1 MTRSSTPIWEGFE
14 VALLEVEGVVAGYGA
29 GPDIL
34 TGVTVAIEE
43 GTSYCIVG
51 PNGAGKSTL
60 LRAIA
65 GFLKP
70 RAGEIRFDGVVKN
83 GSRPDQMLAAGVC
96 FVPQDASLFP
106 MMTVRENLAMGGYLI
121 DDRTVLRQRMDMV
134 YETFPVLA
142 ERRGQNA
149 GTLSGGEQ
157 QMVTMGRALMIEP
170 RLVMIDEPSLGL
182 APMIADQIFEKIRG
196 FKGIGITVVLVEQNA
211 VKGLESVDWG
221 IVLDLGS
228 KEFEGPA
235 DGILADPRIREV
247 YLGKTVSKGT
257 A

>member
-1 MTRSSTPIWEGFE
+1 M
-14 VALLEVEGVVAGYGA
+14 ALLEVEEVVAGYGA

-34 TGVTVAIEE
+34 TGVTVTIEE

-60 LRAIA
+60 LRAIT
-65 GFLKP
+65 GFLEP
-70 RAGEIRFDGVVKN
+70 RAGRISLDGMVMN

-106 MMTVRENLAMGGYLI
+106 MMTVKENLAMGGYLI
-121 DDRTVLRQRMDMV
+121 DDRALLRQRMDMV
-134 YETFPVLA
+134 YETFPILA
-142 ERRGQNA
+142 ERRGQAA

-157 QMVTMGRALMIEP
+157 QMVTLGRALMIEP
-170 RLVMIDEPSLGL
+170 RIVMIDEPSLGL
-182 APMIADQIFEKIRG
+182 APMVADQIFEKIRG
-196 FKGIGITVVLVEQNA
+196 FRGLGITVVLVEQNA
-211 VKGLESVDWG
+211 VKGLEAVDWG

-235 DGILADPRIREV
+235 DGILADPRIREL
-247 YLGKTVSKGT
+247 YLGKAMGRKGLG
-257 A
+257 

>member
-1 MTRSSTPIWEGFE
+1 M
-14 VALLEVEGVVAGYGA
+14 ALLEVDDVVAGYGA

-34 TGVTVAIEE
+34 NGVTVTIEE
-43 GTSYCIVG
+43 GSSYCIVG

-70 RAGEIRFDGVVKN
+70 RAGEVRLDGVSMN

-106 MMTVRENLAMGGYLI
+106 GMSVKENLVMGGYLI
-121 DDRTVLRQRMDMV
+121 EDRSLLQERLENV
-134 YETFPVLA
+134 YEAFPVLA
-142 ERRGQNA
+142 ERKSQHA

-157 QMVTMGRALMIEP
+157 QMVTLGRALMIEP
-170 RLVMIDEPSLGL
+170 RMVMIDEPSLGL
-182 APMIADQIFEKIRG
+182 APMIADQIFEKITG
-196 FKGIGITVVLVEQNA
+196 FKDLGITVVLVEQNA
-211 VKGLESVDWG
+211 VKGLETVDWG
-221 IVLDLGS
+221 FVLDLGS
-228 KEFEGPA
+228 LEFDGPA
-235 DGILADPRIREV
+235 DGILADPRIRDL
-247 YLGKTVSKGT
+247 YLGKAMTPREG

>member
-1 MTRSSTPIWEGFE
+1 MAVLEIRE
-14 VALLEVEGVVAGYGA
+14 VTAGYGV

-34 TGVTVAIEE
+34 NGVTLNIDE

-60 LRAIA
+60 LRTIA
-65 GFLKP
+65 GFLRP
-70 RAGEIRFDGVVKN
+70 RSGEVRLGGVKMN

-106 MMTVRENLAMGGYLI
+106 AMTVRENLMMGGYLI
-121 DDRTVLRQRMDMV
+121 EDRALRRRRLEMV
-134 YETFPVLA
+134 YETFPALA
-142 ERRGQNA
+142 ERKGQNA

-157 QMVTMGRALMIEP
+157 QMVTLGRALMIEP
-170 RLVMIDEPSLGL
+170 KIVMIDEPSLGL

-196 FKGIGITVVLVEQNA
+196 FGGLGITVVLVEQNA

-221 IVLDLGS
+221 FVLDLGS
-228 KEFEGPA
+228 MEFEGPA
-235 DGILADPRIREV
+235 EGILADPRIREL
-247 YLGKTVSKGT
+247 YLGKQLSQREN
-257 A
+257 

>member
-1 MTRSSTPIWEGFE
+1 M
-14 VALLEVEGVVAGYGA
+14 ALLEIEAVVAGYGA

-34 TGVTVAIEE
+34 TGVSVTIEE
-43 GTSYCIVG
+43 GRSYCIVG

-60 LRAIA
+60 LRTIA

-70 RAGEIRFDGVVKN
+70 RSGEVRLDGKVMN

-106 MMTVRENLAMGGYLI
+106 TMTVRENLAMGGYLI
-121 DDRTVLRQRMDMV
+121 KDRAVLTERIDLV

-157 QMVTMGRALMIEP
+157 QMVTLGRALMVEP
-170 RLVMIDEPSLGL
+170 RVLMIDEPSLGL
-182 APMIADQIFEKIRG
+182 APMIADQIFGKIRG
-196 FKGIGITVVLVEQNA
+196 FGDLGITVVLVEQNA
-211 VKGLESVDWG
+211 VKGLHNVDWG
-221 IVLDLGS
+221 FVLDLGS
-228 KEFEGPA
+228 LEFEGPA
-235 DGILADPRIREV
+235 DGILADPRIREL
-247 YLGKTVSKGT
+247 YLGKALAPKGDLT
-257 A
+257 

>member
-1 MTRSSTPIWEGFE
+1 MP
-14 VALLEVEGVVAGYGA
+14 LLELDNVVAGYGA

-34 TGVTVAIEE
+34 TGVSMTIEE

-51 PNGAGKSTL
+51 PNGAGKSTI
-60 LRAIA
+60 LRTIA

-70 RAGEIRFDGVVKN
+70 REGEVRLNETRMN

-106 MMTVRENLAMGGYLI
+106 TMTVRENLTMGGYLI
-121 DDRTVLRQRMDMV
+121 EDRSLLKERLEMV
-134 YETFPVLA
+134 YETFPALA
-142 ERRGQNA
+142 DRKGQNA

-157 QMVTMGRALMIEP
+157 QMVTLGRALMIEP
-170 RLVMIDEPSLGL
+170 KMVMIDEPSLGL
-182 APMIADQIFEKIRG
+182 APMIADQIFEKIQG
-196 FKGIGITVVLVEQNA
+196 FAALGITVVLVEQNA
-211 VKGLESVDWG
+211 VKGLQCVDWG

-235 DGILADPRIREV
+235 DGILADPRIREL
-247 YLGKTVSKGT
+247 YLGRQLSSRGDVN
-257 A
+257 

>member
-1 MTRSSTPIWEGFE
+1 M
-14 VALLEVEGVVAGYGA
+14 ALLEIEDVIAGYGA

-34 TGVTVAIEE
+34 TGITLNIEA

-60 LRAIA
+60 LKAIA

-70 RAGEIRFDGVVKN
+70 RAGEVRLDGTTMN

-106 MMTVRENLAMGGYLI
+106 MMTVKENLAMGGYLI
-121 DDRTVLRQRMDMV
+121 TDRSLLRDRMEMV
-134 YETFPVLA
+134 YETFPALA
-142 ERRGQNA
+142 ERKNQSA

-157 QMVTMGRALMIEP
+157 QMVTLGRALMIEP
-170 RLVMIDEPSLGL
+170 KVVMIDEPSLGL

-196 FKGIGITVVLVEQNA
+196 FGDLGITVVLVEQNA
-211 VKGLESVDWG
+211 VKGLETVDWG
-221 IVLDLGS
+221 FVLDLGS
-228 KEFEGPA
+228 LEFEGPA
-235 DGILADPRIREV
+235 NGILADPRIREL
-247 YLGKTVSKGT
+247 YLGKQL
-257 A
+257 APREQ

>member
-1 MTRSSTPIWEGFE
+1 M
-14 VALLEVEGVVAGYGA
+14 ALLEIEDVVAGYGA

-34 TGVTVAIEE
+34 TGITLSIEA

-60 LRAIA
+60 LKAIA

-70 RAGEIRFDGVVKN
+70 RAGEVRLDGTRMN

-106 MMTVRENLAMGGYLI
+106 MMTVKENLAMGGYLI
-121 DDRTVLRQRMDMV
+121 TDRALLRDRMDMV
-134 YETFPVLA
+134 YETFPALA
-142 ERRGQNA
+142 ERKNQSA

-157 QMVTMGRALMIEP
+157 QMVTLGRALMIEP
-170 RLVMIDEPSLGL
+170 KLVMIDEPSLGL

-196 FKGIGITVVLVEQNA
+196 FGGLGITVVLVEQNA
-211 VKGLESVDWG
+211 VKGLETVDWG
-221 IVLDLGS
+221 FVLDLGS
-228 KEFEGPA
+228 LEFDGPA
-235 DGILADPRIREV
+235 DGILADPRIREL
-247 YLGKTVSKGT
+247 YLGKQL
-257 A
+257 APREP

>member
-1 MTRSSTPIWEGFE
+1 LA
-14 VALLEVEGVVAGYGA
+14 ALIELEGVVAGYGA

-34 TGVTVAIEE
+34 TGVTLSIEA

-60 LRAIA
+60 LRTIA

-70 RAGEIRFDGVVKN
+70 RQGEVRLGDMTMN

-106 MMTVRENLAMGGYLI
+106 TMTVRENLAMGGYLLT
-121 DDRTVLRQRMDMV
+121 DRTLLRERLDMV
-134 YETFPVLA
+134 YETFPALA
-142 ERRGQNA
+142 ERKNQNA

-157 QMVTMGRALMIEP
+157 QMVTLGRALMIEP
-170 RLVMIDEPSLGL
+170 KVVMIDEPSLGL
-182 APMIADQIFEKIRG
+182 APMIADQIFEKIKG
-196 FKGIGITVVLVEQNA
+196 FGDLGITVLLVEQNA

-221 IVLDLGS
+221 FVLDLGS
-228 KEFEGPA
+228 LEFEGPA
-235 DGILADPRIREV
+235 DGILADPRIREL
-247 YLGKTVSKGT
+247 YLGKQLTRGEG
-257 A
+257 

>member
-1 MTRSSTPIWEGFE
+1 
-14 VALLEVEGVVAGYGA
+14 VALLEIEEVVAGYGG

-34 TGVTVAIEE
+34 TGVSVSIEE

-60 LRAIA
+60 LRTIA
-65 GFLKP
+65 GILKP
-70 RAGEIRFDGVVKN
+70 RAGEVRLDGTRMN

-106 MMTVRENLAMGGYLI
+106 TMSVRENLVMGGYLLR
-121 DDRTVLRQRMDMV
+121 DRALKRERLDMV
-134 YETFPVLA
+134 FETFPALA
-142 ERRGQNA
+142 ERKGQHA

-157 QMVTMGRALMIEP
+157 QMVTLGRALMVEP
-170 RLVMIDEPSLGL
+170 KVVMIDEPSLGL

-196 FKGIGITVVLVEQNA
+196 FGELGITVVLVEQNA

-221 IVLDLGS
+221 VVLDLGS

-235 DGILADPRIREV
+235 DGILADPRIREL
-247 YLGKTVSKGT
+247 YLGKQLAPRKP
-257 A
+257 